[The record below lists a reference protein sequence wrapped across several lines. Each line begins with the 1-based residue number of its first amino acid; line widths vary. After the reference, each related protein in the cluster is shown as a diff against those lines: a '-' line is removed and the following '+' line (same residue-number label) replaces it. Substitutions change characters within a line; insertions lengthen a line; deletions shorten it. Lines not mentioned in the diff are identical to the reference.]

1 MTTPT
6 GEVKR
11 IADSLLERILR
22 RKYPAG
28 LRLPPEATLADEFHC
43 GRSTVR
49 EALRYLA
56 GLGLVQSRRGSGIMV
71 LDFEREGMPAL
82 LPTYLR
88 LGGFENAS
96 SNLMGEMLQL
106 RTLMAS
112 QAVRLAA
119 DYAGPDKLARARE
132 HLLRAPELQDDP
144 AAHAINELAMYREL
158 VVASGMWPAVWMVNS
173 FWAPLSELNAM
184 FAPVLGEVHPA
195 FQSTMHEL
203 FAYIEQGQ
211 AEPAVK
217 QINDWFT
224 MVDAPLLAK
233 LEQLQQG

>member
-1 MTTPT
+1 MVAPT

-22 RKYPAG
+22 RSYPAG
-28 LRLPPEATLADEFHC
+28 LRLPPEATLADEFSC

-56 GLGLVQSRRGSGIMV
+56 DLGLVKSRRGSGVMV
-71 LDFEREGMPAL
+71 LDFEREGTPAL
-82 LPTYLR
+82 LPTYLK
-88 LGGFENAS
+88 LGGFQNAS
-96 SNLMGEMLQL
+96 SNLMREMLQL
-106 RTLMAS
+106 RTLMAC

-119 DYAGPDKLARARE
+119 DYATPDKLSKARE
-132 HLLRAPELQDDP
+132 HLQQATQLENDP

-184 FAPVLGEVHPA
+184 FAPILGAVHPA
-195 FQSTMHEL
+195 FQDTMTTL
-203 FAYIEQGQ
+203 FQHIEARQ
-211 AEPAVK
+211 ADAAVQ

-224 MVDAPLLAK
+224 MVDTPLLAK
-233 LEQLQQG
+233 LEQLQQD